1 MPLSFYTTPRDA
13 TVACHNFDLNAAQD
27 AGMQTAFVRRPLEW
41 GPQGPPD
48 PHPNRAYDHVVDG
61 FEELVTAVLAG

>member
-1 MPLSFYTTPRDA
+1 M
-13 TVACHNFDLNAAQD
+13 VACHNVDLHAAQD

-48 PHPNRAYDHVVDG
+48 PHPNRPYDHVVDG